1 VLASIADVRSLSFGA
16 GSSISG
22 ALAAS
27 SKEQS
32 FLVSIPE
39 TKFTQSGEVSIAYQ
53 VVGDGPLDLVMV
65 PGFVSHL
72 EQTWED
78 PSFSRFLMQLAS
90 FSRLILFDKRGTGLS
105 DRISGQPTLEER
117 MDDVRAVMDAVDSRQ
132 AALCGVS
139 AGGPMSVLFAATYPD
154 RASALV
160 LYGSLVRGAWAPD
173 FPWGPKPESAEFKEW
188 LEGWRKEWG
197 GPYGIEIRAPSMAE
211 DETFRQWWAKYLR
224 LSASPSA
231 VIKIME
237 MNTAIDVRDIL
248 PTIRVPTLVLHRVGD
263 RVVDIEQGR
272 YLAKHIPGA
281 KFAQLNGDDHSW
293 WVGDSEA
300 IVNEIQAFL
309 TGEQPPVEIDRVLA
323 TVLFTDIVDST
334 KRAAEMG
341 DSRWRDV
348 LDSHNAVMLREIDR
362 FRGRA
367 IRSTGDGYLA
377 VFDGPGRAI
386 RCGFAVGRELSQ
398 LGIEIR
404 TGVHTGEIDLMGE
417 DVGGIAVN
425 IAARVLAESAA
436 NELWVSR
443 TVKDLVFGS
452 GFNFTERGTYSLK
465 GVPGEWSLFSV
476 EA

>member
-1 VLASIADVRSLSFGA
+1 VNV
-16 GSSISG
+16 
-22 ALAAS
+22 
-27 SKEQS
+27 
-32 FLVSIPE
+32 PE
-39 TKFTQSGEVSIAYQ
+39 TKYTQSGEVSIAYQ

-72 EQTWED
+72 EHSWED
-78 PSFSRFLMQLAS
+78 PTFNRFLRKLAS

-132 AALCGVS
+132 AAIFGVS
-139 AGGPMSVLFAATYPD
+139 SGGPMSVLFAATNPD
-154 RASALV
+154 RASALI
-160 LYGSLVRGAWAPD
+160 LYGSVVKGESTPD
-173 FPWGPKPESAEFKEW
+173 FPWGLKTDGAKFQEL
-188 LEGWRKEWG
+188 LEKWRKEWG
-197 GPYGIEIRAPSMAE
+197 GPCGIETRSPSMAE
-211 DETFRQWWAKYLR
+211 DETYRQWWAKFLR

-231 VIKIME
+231 VIKIFE
-237 MNTAIDVRDIL
+237 LNYAIDVRDIL

-263 RVVDIEQGR
+263 RMVDIEQGR
-272 YLAKHIPGA
+272 YQAEHIPGA
-281 KFAQLNGDDHSW
+281 KYVELDGEDHTL
-293 WVGDSEA
+293 WVGDTESIA
-300 IVNEIQAFL
+300 NEIQAFL
-309 TGEQPPVEIDRVLA
+309 TGEQSPIEIDRVLA
-323 TVLFTDIVDST
+323 TVLFTDIVNST

-341 DSRWRDV
+341 DSRWKDV
-348 LDSHNAVMLREIDR
+348 LDTHNSVMLREIDR

-386 RCGFAVGRELSQ
+386 RCGEAARRELGQ
-398 LGIEIR
+398 MGIEVR

-425 IAARVLAESAA
+425 IAARVLAEAA
-436 NELWVSR
+436 PNELWVSR

-452 GFNFTERGTYSLK
+452 GFNFIERGTYSLK

-476 EA
+476 EV

>member
-1 VLASIADVRSLSFGA
+1 MNV
-16 GSSISG
+16 
-22 ALAAS
+22 
-27 SKEQS
+27 
-32 FLVSIPE
+32 PE

-53 VVGDGPLDLVMV
+53 VMGNGPLDLIVV

-72 EQTWED
+72 EQAWED
-78 PSFSRFLMQLAS
+78 PSYSRFLLQLAS

-105 DRISGQPTLEER
+105 DRISGIPTLEER
-117 MDDVRAVMDAVDSRQ
+117 MDDVRAVMDAVDSQR
-132 AALCGVS
+132 AALFGTS
-139 AGGPMSVLFAATYPD
+139 EGGPMSVLFAATYPE

-160 LYGSLVRGAWAPD
+160 LYGSIARGAWAPD
-173 FPWGPKPESAEFKEW
+173 YPWGPKAHSEGNRAF
-188 LEGWRKEWG
+188 LEGWRKGWG
-197 GPYGIEIRAPSMAE
+197 GPVGIEKFAPSMAE

-231 VIKIME
+231 VIKVFE
-237 MNTAIDVRDIL
+237 MNQAIDVRDIL
-248 PTIRVPTLVLHRVGD
+248 STIRVPTLVLHRVGD
-263 RVVDIEQGR
+263 RPINVAQGR
-272 YLAKHIPGA
+272 YLAEHIPGA
-281 KFAQLNGDDHSW
+281 KFAELSGDDHLW

-309 TGEQPPVEIDRVLA
+309 TGEQPPPLETDRVLA

-341 DSRWRDV
+341 DSRWKDV
-348 LDSHNAVMLREIDR
+348 LDTHNAILHREIDR

-367 IRSTGDGYLA
+367 VRGTGDGILA

-386 RCGFAVGRELSQ
+386 RCGIAVSGELRQ
-398 LGIEIR
+398 LGIKIR
-404 TGVHTGEIDLMGE
+404 AGVHTGEIDLMGE
-417 DVGGIAVN
+417 DIGGIAVN
-425 IAARVLAESAA
+425 IAARVLAEAAA

-443 TVKDLVFGS
+443 TVKDLVVGS
-452 GFNFTERGTYSLK
+452 GFKFAERGSYGLK